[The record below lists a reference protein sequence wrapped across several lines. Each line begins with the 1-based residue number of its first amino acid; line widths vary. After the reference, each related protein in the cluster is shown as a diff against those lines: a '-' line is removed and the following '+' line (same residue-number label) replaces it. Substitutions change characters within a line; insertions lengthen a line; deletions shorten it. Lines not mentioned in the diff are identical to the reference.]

1 MTYQFD
7 SAESDQH
14 SFTFELN
21 AIWFQIIITLNK
33 DVVGIRPK
41 YANNKRTKGKREWE
55 SDDKETIT
63 HVMGKQSFK

>member
-41 YANNKRTKGKREWE
+41 YANNKRTKGKRE
-55 SDDKETIT
+55 
-63 HVMGKQSFK
+63 